1 MHLISHSG
9 RLMDEKRA
17 VQRGEEVGRVN
28 AGCPHPEALGVF
40 SATCQSLPAAATLD
54 APWTPGHLHPPARA
68 PPTGT
73 LPYS

>member
-1 MHLISHSG
+1 MQAAPTLKPPL
-9 RLMDEKRA
+9 R
-17 VQRGEEVGRVN
+17 
-28 AGCPHPEALGVF
+28 VF